1 MQRYDD
7 LKKVLN
13 DRNLAERFQALP
25 EAELKKL
32 VGENP
37 NAPADYIDFL
47 REIGYGDIGDGH
59 YMIYSGLIA
68 PEDVFDAGVAEK
80 LDGILLFGDDFS
92 GFCGGF
98 ATNKNWDLIE
108 VDGCSDPY
116 EPEMTFEEF
125 IRGKINTYLAL

>member
-1 MQRYDD
+1 MCEKCY
-7 LKKVLN
+7 V
-13 DRNLAERFQALP
+13 
-25 EAELKKL
+25 
-32 VGENP
+32 
-37 NAPADYIDFL
+37 L
-47 REIGYGDIGDGH
+47 RELFKAAESNLHQNYIPTLAFIKEMVRQERIGDGH

-98 ATNKNWDLIE
+98 VTNKNWDLIE